1 MITRSI
7 PTWQAELAAAIRNPL
22 ELLAELELPADAPGV
37 KLLDASIQFP
47 LRVPR
52 SFVRRMRKAD
62 PQDPLLRQVLPLD
75 DEQRAVPDYGTD
87 PVGDLLAM
95 RGAGVLHKYP
105 GRVLLVTTGAC
116 AVHCRYCF
124 RRHFPYGR
132 ARAQEDEWRQALDY
146 IARDEEIREVI
157 LSGGD
162 PLCLVDEKL
171 APLATRLAALKHVQR
186 LRIHTRL
193 PIVLPSRVNTALLS
207 WLTATRL
214 RVVVVVHVNHPNELD
229 DEVGTALARFAAHG
243 LTLLNQAVLLRGVND
258 KVDTLAALSESLFSA
273 GVLPY
278 YLHQLDRV
286 DGAAHFAVADGKALC
301 LVAALRERLPGYLVP
316 RLVKEVSG
324 IASKVPLQA

>member
-146 IARDEEIREVI
+146 IARDEGIREVI

-243 LTLLNQAVLLRGVND
+243 LTLLNQAVLLREVNNN
-258 KVDTLAALSESLFSA
+258 VDTLAALSESLFSA

-286 DGAAHFAVADGKALC
+286 YGAAHFAVEDGEAVG
-301 LVAALRERLPGYLVP
+301 LVEALRKRLPGYLVP
-316 RLVKEVSG
+316 RLVKEVPG
-324 IASKVPLQA
+324 KASKVPLLA